1 MKFGDVL
8 RQLLEL
14 KNLTQKQLGIDLNI
28 APTTIGNYVRNIRE
42 PDHATLKLFAEYF
55 QVSTDYLLDYHCDS
69 KSSHGEDLLINAF
82 RNLNDNYQEILI
94 KQAQVLL
101 ESQSKQ

>member
-8 RQLLEL
+8 RQLLEVH
-14 KNLTQKQLGIDLNI
+14 NLTQKQLGIDLNI

-55 QVSTDYLLDYHCDS
+55 QVSTDFLLDYHSDI
-69 KSSHGEDLLINAF
+69 KSSHGEDSLTNTY
-82 RNLNDNYQEILI
+82 RNLNDDYKEILI

-101 ESQSKQ
+101 DSQSK